1 MCTKA
6 CIRCAQ
12 LGMFLS
18 MYTNVLCSTKT
29 VCNRHKQCKWRSTSL
44 NGFCLPFSP
53 TPIYQPLVSHFA
65 YCNGLFIVLHYLCK
79 KKVGNQ
85 CKSDYHNLLM
95 SIIVSV
101 KNLIMWFTLF
111 IFHKGTLKHWI
122 YEHWIMYH
130 SIQYVGMSSLWDFL
144 SHIHAVQCLDGHY

>member
-1 MCTKA
+1 
-6 CIRCAQ
+6 
-12 LGMFLS
+12 MFLT

-95 SIIVSV
+95 SIIVCEESHNV
-101 KNLIMWFTLF
+101 VYPFYIPQRNIKTLNLWTLSNVPQYTVF
-111 IFHKGTLKHWI
+111 WYVQPMGFLVTYTCSSMFRWTLLK
-122 YEHWIMYH
+122 
-130 SIQYVGMSSLWDFL
+130 
-144 SHIHAVQCLDGHY
+144 